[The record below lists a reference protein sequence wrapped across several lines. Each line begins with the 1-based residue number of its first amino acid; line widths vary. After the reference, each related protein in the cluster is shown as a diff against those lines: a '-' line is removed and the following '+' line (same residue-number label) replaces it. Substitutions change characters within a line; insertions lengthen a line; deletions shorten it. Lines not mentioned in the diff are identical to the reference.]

1 MREHSA
7 LFFVK
12 LSMNSLVWLA
22 NHTNQYNSDLRTH
35 TKRVSYRTSS
45 PLHFGCLAI
54 WSACIHV
61 SIVFTALIMF
71 DNIFRLMLIFK
82 LNDHLVS
89 NPPPPQSLVRRQTK
103 MDTSILR
110 EIFKR

>member
-22 NHTNQYNSDLRTH
+22 SHTNQYNSDLRTH

-61 SIVFTALIMF
+61 SVFTALIMF

-89 NPPPPQSLVRRQTK
+89 NPPPQSLVRRQTK

>member
-7 LFFVK
+7 LVFVK

-61 SIVFTALIMF
+61 SVFTALIMF

-89 NPPPPQSLVRRQTK
+89 NPPPQSLVRRQTK

>member
-12 LSMNSLVWLA
+12 LSMNFLVWLA

-35 TKRVSYRTSS
+35 TRRVSYRTSS

-61 SIVFTALIMF
+61 SVFTALIMF

>member
-22 NHTNQYNSDLRTH
+22 SHTNQYNSDLRTH

-82 LNDHLVS
+82 LNEDHLDDK
-89 NPPPPQSLVRRQTK
+89 PKWILVFFVK
-103 MDTSILR
+103 FLKDSYSHILLL
-110 EIFKR
+110 I

>member
-35 TKRVSYRTSS
+35 TTRVSYRTSS

-61 SIVFTALIMF
+61 SVFTALIMF

-89 NPPPPQSLVRRQTK
+89 NPPPLPSL
-103 MDTSILR
+103 
-110 EIFKR
+110 

>member
-61 SIVFTALIMF
+61 SVFTALIMF
-71 DNIFRLMLIFK
+71 DNIFRLMLIFR
-82 LNDHLVS
+82 LNEDHLVS
-89 NPPPPQSLVRRQTK
+89 KPPPSPVSSLT
-103 MDTSILR
+103 TN
-110 EIFKR
+110 

>member
-22 NHTNQYNSDLRTH
+22 SHTNQYNSDLRTH

-89 NPPPPQSLVRRQTK
+89 NPPPQSVVRRQTK

>member
-89 NPPPPQSLVRRQTK
+89 NPSSPPQSLVR
-103 MDTSILR
+103 
-110 EIFKR
+110 

>member
-7 LFFVK
+7 LFFVNI
-12 LSMNSLVWLA
+12 SMNSLVWLA

-54 WSACIHV
+54 WSACIQV
-61 SIVFTALIMF
+61 SVFTALIMF

-89 NPPPPQSLVRRQTK
+89 NPPSPVS
-103 MDTSILR
+103 S
-110 EIFKR
+110 

>member
-22 NHTNQYNSDLRTH
+22 NHTNQYNSYLRTH
-35 TKRVSYRTSS
+35 TKRVSYRTSL

-89 NPPPPQSLVRRQTK
+89 NPPPQSLVRRQTK

>member
-54 WSACIHV
+54 RSACIHV
-61 SIVFTALIMF
+61 SVFTALIMF

-82 LNDHLVS
+82 LNDQKIT
-89 NPPPPQSLVRRQTK
+89 PPPQSLVRRQTK